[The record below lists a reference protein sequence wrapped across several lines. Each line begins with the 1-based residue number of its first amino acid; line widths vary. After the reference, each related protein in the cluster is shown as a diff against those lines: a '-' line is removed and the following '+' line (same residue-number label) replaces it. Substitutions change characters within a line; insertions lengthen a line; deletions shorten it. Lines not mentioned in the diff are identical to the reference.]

1 MKEFAGPSG
10 VMFTDCI
17 FNNQIILKS
26 QQRFKSDC
34 YNVYTW
40 QINKMIR
47 DYNIFIWNKRIQ
59 SMQKWVLKV
68 KHKMINFDDYTKENK

>member
-1 MKEFAGPSG
+1 MKEFAGPRG

-34 YNVYTW
+34 YNLYTW

-47 DYNIFIWNKRIQ
+47 DYNIFIWNKHIQ
-59 SMQKWVLKV
+59 SIKKV
-68 KHKMINFDDYTKENK
+68 SFESKT